1 MGPGRRLGSYWDLNP
16 RRVVLMPE
24 PGLFCFFLGWGWW
37 NPGLGVGE
45 GLPCQLQDLPS
56 EPSREC
62 SWAGGEALCAPFT
75 PISPTPLYYQ
85 LCTPNTTREGS

>member
-1 MGPGRRLGSYWDLNP
+1 
-16 RRVVLMPE
+16 MPE

-56 EPSREC
+56 EPSCEC
-62 SWAGGEALCAPFT
+62 SWAGGEAL
-75 PISPTPLYYQ
+75 
-85 LCTPNTTREGS
+85 